1 MRISTGT
8 WAMVALTSWPAVAAA
23 QEQSQEPDQGWYVS
37 ASGSLSLLED
47 SVGTVANAIGPGG
60 VAIPTLTTDNEV
72 ENGWGASAAFGRDF
86 GRVRAEVEV
95 GYSENDASSYS
106 VSSPFVVTLPQ
117 DGRNDITRYM
127 GNVYVD
133 LTTGGIRPY
142 VGAGLGAARVE
153 VVTVA
158 TVAAAPTAPP
168 RRLIDDDDTVFAY
181 QLMAGVSVPVTRR
194 LRLNAQYRWFDA
206 DLVRGLD
213 ARGQEF
219 TRTIQGHNFDLGL
232 RFTF

>member
-1 MRISTGT
+1 M
-8 WAMVALTSWPAVAAA
+8 AALAAWPGVAAA
-23 QEQSQEPDQGWYVS
+23 QEQSAEPEKGWYVS
-37 ASGSLSLLED
+37 ATGTFSLLED
-47 SVGTVANAIGPGG
+47 SVGTVENVIGPGG
-60 VAIPTLTTDNEV
+60 VAIPTLVTDNEV
-72 ENGWGASAAFGRDF
+72 DNGWGASVAFGRDF

-106 VSSPFVVTLPQ
+106 VASPFVITLPQ

-127 GNVYVD
+127 GNVYFD
-133 LTTGGIRPY
+133 ITSGGIQPY

-168 RRLIDDDDTVFAY
+168 RRLIDDADTVFAY
-181 QLMAGVSVPVTRR
+181 QLMAGVSAPITRR

-213 ARGQEF
+213 ARGEAF
-219 TRTIQGHNFDLGL
+219 TRTIEGHNIDVGL